1 MVLPCFSLAQ
11 CQLFTIHGF
20 DLDLNVLLGD
30 VFRASWTSTRGRWK
44 VTRNQTKN
52 GSTSTPVTSITS
64 TSARD
69 LAPQRTRPRFLDCV
83 ERYLCGKCWIE
94 LAEVVLIVPNHD
106 SIDTR
111 YASPSHKIKNQSG

>member
-11 CQLFTIHGF
+11 CQLLTIHGF

-52 GSTSTPVTSITS
+52 GSTTGS
-64 TSARD
+64 
-69 LAPQRTRPRFLDCV
+69 
-83 ERYLCGKCWIE
+83 
-94 LAEVVLIVPNHD
+94 
-106 SIDTR
+106 TR
-111 YASPSHKIKNQSG
+111 YQVLVLPVQVLATSPDRELVPGSWIVWKGIFAVNVG